1 MYPGFP
7 TSSLPSSCN
16 DGGSW
21 LEKLQSGRRDI
32 RRPDCEFWSLQ
43 LGPTSPPSTSDLFFN
58 YYVMFLSMRSFNN
71 AELEMICIGSFHTVS
86 ATQLN
91 NHLRIFWKSFGEH
104 NWYLLYSP
112 CWPWRGRSGCPRAS
126 WSRLDLFKSICLWKM
141 AYKHVS
147 CQFLMNITGTCCTRL
162 TWACRDRWGCPRA
175 PWSPLDQF
183 ELIYRIYTLYM
194 CHLNFWLT

>member
-1 MYPGFP
+1 MMVDPGWKN
-7 TSSLPSSCN
+7 CN
-16 DGGSW
+16 PDGGISADPIANFG
-21 LEKLQSGRRDI
+21 L
-32 RRPDCEFWSLQ
+32 CSLVPHHH
-43 LGPTSPPSTSDLFFN
+43 LLLLTFFFN

-147 CQFLMNITGTCCTRL
+147 CQFLMNITGTCCTRHC
-162 TWACRDRWGCPRA
+162 WACWGRWGCPRA
-175 PWSPLDQF
+175 SWAPWDQF
-183 ELIYRIYTLYM
+183 NSIYL
-194 CHLNFWLT
+194 